1 MHVTIISRSGLKYI
15 DEKIQ
20 EFIRFLSYIW
30 NMSKNLDE
38 SGLKSIFSEY
48 DLFFI
53 DIWGVVHNGIKLH
66 ENAVKVLNELSTNE
80 KKFILL
86 TNAPR
91 PNLTVINTL
100 KKMGLNDFSDTVFT
114 SGEASKRYLLE
125 NFNNKKF
132 FHIGPPRDF
141 DLFKTFEDNKVLNID
156 DSDYL
161 LCSGLFEEHEDD
173 LGYYKNLLS
182 KHITKKM
189 ICTNPDLIVDRG
201 DKREYCAGSIA
212 KSFEEINGEVIYFG
226 KPYPPVYEIAA
237 DVNNKKILC
246 IGDNLNT
253 DIKGANIQN
262 FDSLLITGGIHRQEI
277 LKLSIDNVLKN
288 YETKINYFQKE
299 LKWWKS

>member
-15 DEKIQ
+15 SEKIQ
-20 EFIRFLSYIW
+20 EFVGFLSYIW
-30 NMSKNLDE
+30 NMSKNLDKL
-38 SGLKSIFSEY
+38 GLKSIFSEY

-53 DIWGVVHNGIKLH
+53 DIWGVLHNGIKLY
-66 ENAVKVLNELSTNE
+66 ENAIKVLDELSNNE

-91 PNLTVINTL
+91 PNLTVVNTL
-100 KKMGLNDFSDTVFT
+100 KKMGLNNFSDTVFT

-132 FHIGPPRDF
+132 FHLGPPRDF
-141 DLFKTFEDNKVLNID
+141 DLFKTFEDNKVINID

-212 KSFEEINGEVIYFG
+212 KSFKEINGEVIYFG
-226 KPYPPVYEIAA
+226 KPYPLVYEIAA

-262 FDSLLITGGIHRQEI
+262 FDSLLITGGIHREEI
-277 LKLSIDNVLKN
+277 SKLSIKNVLKN
-288 YETKINYFQKE
+288 YGAKIDYFQKE
-299 LKWWKS
+299 LKW